1 MAASFRTCMEVP
13 ETYIKYA
20 FGECVELDQSYGEE
34 EEEKSSIVKRSIKTF
49 GWKWKGT
56 CVYNSI
62 V

>member
-34 EEEKSSIVKRSIKTF
+34 EEEKSSIV
-49 GWKWKGT
+49 
-56 CVYNSI
+56 
-62 V
+62 